1 MKRIHLSTFWPAVGM
16 SVFATTLFCIL
27 GDKLPDED
35 WLGDI
40 GFDKLVHV
48 GLFAALVSL
57 WGLPFIAR
65 STRDENSQRNLT
77 RLLASVVLV
86 AIGYGIA
93 IEFIQGAFIPNRSY
107 SLADMV
113 ADALGCAVG
122 GFILSKQRKA
132 AIDRAPH

>member
-1 MKRIHLSTFWPAVGM
+1 MRQINLRTFWPAIGM
-16 SVFATTLFCIL
+16 FVLATLLFCIP
-27 GDKLPDED
+27 GDKLPTED

-65 STRDENSQRNLT
+65 STRDDAAQRNLT
-77 RLLASVVLV
+77 RMLAYVVLLSV
-86 AIGYGIA
+86 GYGIA

-113 ADALGCAVG
+113 ADALGCGLG
-122 GFILSKQRKA
+122 GILLTKQRKFA
-132 AIDRAPH
+132 